1 MLVMLAQAIGRIALA
16 GREMTKL
23 AGFTERVD
31 QLIKVLDDLNQ
42 GIYQRTMVDS
52 NNNGVNKP
60 HQTQSK
66 PNSGKIIYQDNII
79 K

>member
-1 MLVMLAQAIGRIALA
+1 MLVMLAQALGRISLA

-31 QLIKVLDDLNQ
+31 QLIKVIDDLNK
-42 GIYQRTMVDS
+42 GTYQRTMV
-52 NNNGVNKP
+52 NNDTNKEQKEP
-60 HQTQSK
+60 QYK